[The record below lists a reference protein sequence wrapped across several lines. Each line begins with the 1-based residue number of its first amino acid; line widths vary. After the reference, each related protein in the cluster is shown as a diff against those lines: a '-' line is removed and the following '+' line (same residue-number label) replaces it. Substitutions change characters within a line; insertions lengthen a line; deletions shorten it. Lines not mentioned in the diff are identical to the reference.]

1 MQLTFGAGEVF
12 GTLLRDANGNAI
24 TNPTPIRV
32 MGLQE
37 LSLDMSA
44 DLKEYHGTNRF
55 ALAVAQGKVKVSGKF
70 KGALINGAS
79 LNALFFGAGLTSGT
93 MRSIQAD
100 NVGALIPNTP
110 FTVTPTVPNTGTWA
124 EDLGVMDQNAVAMT
138 RVASAPATGQYSVAA
153 GIYTFAAADVGR
165 RVFISYAYTFT
176 NAQAK
181 RIALQNL
188 PMGSSPAFKLNYL
201 SRFQGQDCL
210 LVLESV
216 ISTKLMLFGSKND
229 DFSVPEIDFTAQAD
243 ATGTTLGD
251 IYTRE

>member
-24 TNPTPIRV
+24 TTPTPIRV

-37 LSLDMSA
+37 LSIDMSG
-44 DLKEYHGTNRF
+44 DLKEFYGTNRF
-55 ALAVAQGKVKVSGKF
+55 ALAVAQGKVKTSGKF

-93 MRSIQAD
+93 MRSVVAD
-100 NVGALIPNTP
+100 NVGAVIPTTP
-110 FTVTPTVPNTGTWA
+110 FTITPTVPNTGTWQ
-124 EDLGVMDQNAVAMT
+124 EDLGVMDSNAVAMT
-138 RVASAPATGQYSVAA
+138 RVASGPAANQYSVAA
-153 GIYTFAAADVGR
+153 GVYTFAAADVAK
-165 RVFISYAYTFT
+165 RVFISYAYSFT
-176 NAQAK
+176 STQAK
-181 RIALQNL
+181 RIQLQNL
-188 PMGSSPAFKLNYL
+188 PMGSSPAFKMHYL
-201 SRFQGQDCL
+201 TRFQGQDCL

-216 ISTKLMLFGSKND
+216 VSTKLGLFSSKND

-251 IYTRE
+251 IFTRE